1 MLPIAGQIV
10 ALKSFWR
17 LFYFGGHFILLIET
31 ISKNI
36 KYKPESL
43 IIYKNSIFINLIQTK
58 PGSLAS
64 L

>member
-1 MLPIAGQIV
+1 MLPIEGQIV

-17 LFYFGGHFILLIET
+17 PFCFGGHFILWIET

-36 KYKPESL
+36 KYKPQSL

-58 PGSLAS
+58 PGSLVS